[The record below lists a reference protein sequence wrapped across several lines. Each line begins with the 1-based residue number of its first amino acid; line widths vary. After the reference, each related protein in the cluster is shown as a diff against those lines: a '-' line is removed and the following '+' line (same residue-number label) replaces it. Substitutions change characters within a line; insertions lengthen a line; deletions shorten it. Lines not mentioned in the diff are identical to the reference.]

1 MSYVTPIDPPLDYP
15 ERVKSVRDL
24 KGLTQ
29 AQLAELIGV
38 SFASVNRWEN
48 GQSRPNSLSWR
59 RILEIESSIAG
70 DDGDTLPIVAEG
82 LSTAPGP
89 GLLLPTRTLF
99 GLLQKPIVS
108 PMGISSIRRSQA
120 KHL

>member
-59 RILEIESSIAG
+59 RILARY
-70 DDGDTLPIVAEG
+70 P
-82 LSTAPGP
+82 
-89 GLLLPTRTLF
+89 
-99 GLLQKPIVS
+99 QKVCKQSGGVPSV
-108 PMGISSIRRSQA
+108 
-120 KHL
+120 